1 MRVAASRWALDRSGF
16 LPNRPSKRLSPSS
29 SAGLQ
34 EMAPAPP
41 RHRPQHGLT
50 RRQPLHRQKFVC
62 YNTKV
67 LDEHLPIAF
76 DVLSDMVLR
85 PAFRADDIEKE
96 KGVILE
102 ELKMEVDNPE
112 YLVHETFSSNFFRGH
127 PLGQSIIG
135 TRQTIRSFDTKMVS
149 DFYRS
154 VSRR

>member
-1 MRVAASRWALDRSGF
+1 
-16 LPNRPSKRLSPSS
+16 
-29 SAGLQ
+29 
-34 EMAPAPP
+34 
-41 RHRPQHGLT
+41 
-50 RRQPLHRQKFVC
+50 
-62 YNTKV
+62 
-67 LDEHLPIAF
+67 
-76 DVLSDMVLR
+76 MVLR